1 MRISDWSSD
10 VCSSDLDADREVRT
24 REASPRRPLC
34 LDRRRRKGRPRRVR
48 HRGLRDLPARR
59 DRGLI
64 AMRREFNLGPD
75 DIRVLETLGCPWET
89 IAQGGARWLL
99 LRQHPIPEG
108 YNVAQAD
115 VAIRLDA
122 YPEIGRA
129 TSELQSLM
137 RI

>member
-1 MRISDWSSD
+1 MR
-10 VCSSDLDADREVRT
+10 
-24 REASPRRPLC
+24 PRC
-34 LDRRRRKGRPRRVR
+34 VERRRRKGRRRRGR

-122 YPEIGRA
+122 YPAGMIDMVYFSPDRKS
-129 TSELQSLM
+129 TRLNSSH
-137 RI
+137 